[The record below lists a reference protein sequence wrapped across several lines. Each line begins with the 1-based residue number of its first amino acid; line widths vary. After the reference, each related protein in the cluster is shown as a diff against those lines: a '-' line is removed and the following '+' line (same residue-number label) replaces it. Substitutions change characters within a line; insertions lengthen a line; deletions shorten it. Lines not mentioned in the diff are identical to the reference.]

1 MYDRPLFYQSLYM
14 LVMNKEICMYKQ
26 ISNDQAVEL
35 ILANKD
41 LIIADVRDS
50 ESYNAQHIDEAIHL
64 SMEALNE
71 FCESSDKSQPILVYC
86 THGISSQ
93 SVAQLLGEQGFSEVY
108 SLSGGFE
115 EWKTRRVSDK

>member
-1 MYDRPLFYQSLYM
+1 
-14 LVMNKEICMYKQ
+14 MYKQ

-41 LIIADVRDS
+41 LIIADVRDR

-64 SMEALNE
+64 SMEALND
-71 FCESSDKSQPILVYC
+71 FCVCLDKSQPILVYC

-93 SVAQLLGEQGFSEVY
+93 SVAQLLGEQGFTEVY
-108 SLSGGFE
+108 SLAGGFE
-115 EWKTRRVSDK
+115 AWKTRRVSDQ